1 MDRFSAFEDAALL
14 HRIER
19 LERAERDLQQ
29 RAMARASKAEA
40 EGRWLGTDPEY
51 RHLSYVLKKVRKDLR
66 DTEDELLRR
75 SAPAMRQAAVK
86 AAESLG
92 SRRA

>member
-29 RAMARASKAEA
+29 RAMARASRAEA
-40 EGRWLGTDPEY
+40 EGRWLRSDPEY
-51 RHLSYVLKKVRKDLR
+51 RHLSNVLKKVREDLR
-66 DTEDELLRR
+66 DTEDEYVRR
-75 SAPAMRQAAVK
+75 GSPAMRRAA
-86 AAESLG
+86 
-92 SRRA
+92 